1 MVQQCSHV
9 TVQHFWMLNRWMVQ
23 HLEMLNCRPS
33 THSALY
39 WWCTVVSPTSKYDGP
54 KVENV
59 ARGRSLNATF
69 STEGHHIWMLHKRPC
84 FICFVTVSIAFWLA
98 FLTEIWSYCVL
109 ALDSRIAMRWW
120 MLWGRC
126 LKWYIYVPPT
136 CIVSVIIQTLN
147 NVVLSMPLDRP
158 FRTRLL
164 LLVWP
169 SCSFTF

>member
-1 MVQQCSHV
+1 VQTCIWPSWCHYHSLSLAPVKSRLVLLFWYRLTQVVLEKRPLNGCS
-9 TVQHFWMLNRWMVQ
+9 
-23 HLEMLNCRPS
+23 S
-33 THSALY
+33 S
-39 WWCTVVSPTSKYDGP
+39 
-54 KVENV
+54 
-59 ARGRSLNATF
+59 
-69 STEGHHIWMLHKRPC
+69 HHIWMLHKRPC